1 MIGQKDALCL
11 ESENMCLLHD
21 LVEVIPF
28 FFNYCRLCCKL
39 KGKQQKLQ
47 KENMLNL
54 NGEMKN

>member
-1 MIGQKDALCL
+1 
-11 ESENMCLLHD
+11 LLHD

-54 NGEMKN
+54 NGEMMN